1 MITGLTKGGTEWTP
15 QFAIELDQSK
25 CIGCGRCYK
34 VCPRNVLD
42 LVEREQIETG
52 VVDNQFLHRH
62 VHLHDTAT
70 ALLAQTMAGTLDQD
84 AARPGRVG

>member
-15 QFAIELDQSK
+15 HFATELDQSK

-42 LVEREQIETG
+42 LVEGCYARRKLMDMPWLGPEEL
-52 VVDNQFLHRH
+52 LH
-62 VHLHDTAT
+62 VA
-70 ALLAQTMAGTLDQD
+70 ASAGTRQ
-84 AARPGRVG
+84 

>member
-15 QFAIELDQSK
+15 QFAIDLDQSK

-42 LVEREQIETG
+42 LVERELDD
-52 VVDNQFLHRH
+52 DNDDEDDNMMVMSL
-62 VHLHDTAT
+62 AN
-70 ALLAQTMAGTLDQD
+70 ALDCIGCGSC
-84 AARPGRVG
+84 GRVCPKDCYTYAPA